1 MKLNIKKEARRFTHF
16 AFRLN
21 LNKANVAR
29 DRKRN
34 FLCDKTVTAGIIM
47 LAITVFMLSYAAF
60 ATYDVKILV
69 NGERVQTSTAP
80 YIENG
85 STLIPLRDVF
95 ETLGA
100 EVVWDDEDRFAAAAK
115 DGILVQIY
123 PDSGR
128 FIKNGQEIELSAPPK
143 ITNDRIMVPLRAL
156 SEAFGYNVLWS
167 GDDYTVSITDTKV
180 LKVHFLDCGQADCAF
195 VELPDGKCMLID
207 AAESSFG
214 KTLEAYIRDKGY
226 THIDYVIAT
235 HPHSDHIGGMAHI
248 LESFSVGT
256 FYMPNVPHTTKTY
269 EKMLD
274 ALVGNE
280 CECVYISTG
289 YDIEIEPYSIKVL
302 SPLLEEYIRMNN
314 YSAVTKLSYKD
325 TQVLFS
331 ADAEATAEEEM
342 INGGFDLT
350 ADILKAGHHGSLTS
364 TTHRYLS
371 AVSPKDVVIS
381 VGRDNSY
388 GFPASA
394 VLSQIEAIGAR
405 VHRTDLEGN
414 ITAVSDGYIYV
425 IENE

>member
-1 MKLNIKKEARRFTHF
+1 MKLNTKKF
-16 AFRLN
+16 
-21 LNKANVAR
+21 
-29 DRKRN
+29 
-34 FLCDKTVTAGIIM
+34 TAGIIM

-115 DGILVQIY
+115 DGVVVQIY
-123 PDSGR
+123 PDSGK
-128 FIKNGQEIELSAPPK
+128 FIKDGQEIELPAKPK

-167 GDDYTVSITDTKV
+167 GDIYTVSITDTNL

-195 VELPDGKCMLID
+195 LELPDGKCMLID
-207 AAESSFG
+207 AAESAFG
-214 KTLEAYIRDKGY
+214 NTLEAFIREKGY
-226 THIDYVIAT
+226 SYIDYVIAT

-248 LESFSVGT
+248 LESFFVGT

-274 ALVGNE
+274 ALVGNG
-280 CECVYISTG
+280 CECVYISRG
-289 YDIEIEPYSIKVL
+289 YNIADTPYSIKIL
-302 SPLLEEYIRMNN
+302 SPLAEEYIRMNN

-325 TQVLFS
+325 TQILFS

-342 INGGFDLT
+342 VSAGLDLT
-350 ADILKAGHHGSLTS
+350 ADILKAGHHGSATS

-371 AVSPKDVVIS
+371 AVTPKDVVIS

-388 GFPASA
+388 GFPNST
-394 VLSQIEAIGAR
+394 VLSQIETLGAR

-414 ITAVSDGYIYV
+414 ITVVSDGYIYV
-425 IENE
+425 VGDK

>member
-1 MKLNIKKEARRFTHF
+1 
-16 AFRLN
+16 
-21 LNKANVAR
+21 
-29 DRKRN
+29 
-34 FLCDKTVTAGIIM
+34 M

-60 ATYDVKILV
+60 ATYDVKILF

-80 YIENG
+80 IIENG

-100 EVVWDDEDRFAAAAK
+100 EVIWDDEDRFAAAAK
-115 DGILVQIY
+115 DGVLVQIY
-123 PDSGR
+123 PDSGK
-128 FIKNGQEIELSAPPK
+128 FIKNGQEIELAVAPK
-143 ITNDRIMVPLRAL
+143 ITNDRIMVSLRAL
-156 SEAFGYNVLWS
+156 SEAFGYNVLWD
-167 GDDYTVSITDTKV
+167 GEEYTVSITSGN
-180 LKVHFLDCGQADCAF
+180 LLEVHFLDCGQADCAF

-214 KTLEAYIRDKGY
+214 KPLEDYIRGKGY
-226 THIDYVIAT
+226 SHIDYVVAT

-274 ALVGNE
+274 ALLKNG
-280 CECVYISTG
+280 CECVYISRGSTIA
-289 YDIEIEPYSIKVL
+289 DTAYSIAVL
-302 SPLLEEYIRMNN
+302 SPLSQKYIRMNN
-314 YSAVTKLSYKD
+314 YSAVIKLSYKD
-325 TQVLFS
+325 TQIVFS

-342 INGGFDLT
+342 VSAGLDLD
-350 ADILKAGHHGSLTS
+350 ADILKAGHHGSATS

-388 GFPASA
+388 AFPSAS
-394 VLSQIEAIGAR
+394 VLSQIADLGAR
-405 VHRTDLEGN
+405 VHRTDLDGD

-425 IENE
+425 VGDK